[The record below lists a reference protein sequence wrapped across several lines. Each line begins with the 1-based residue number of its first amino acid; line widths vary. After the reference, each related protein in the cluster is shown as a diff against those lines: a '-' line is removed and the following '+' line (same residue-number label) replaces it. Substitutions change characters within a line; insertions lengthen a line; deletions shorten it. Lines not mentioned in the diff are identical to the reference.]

1 MNALAPVLLAG
12 LLAGAAPPEAW
23 TSLADR
29 LPIGKHQPDRE
40 HERVRSALYGAG
52 MGQMWGWTGLEGR
65 ADWEKFRDER
75 LAGLRTSLGRY
86 PAPPRDLKVRIR
98 GTLEGDG
105 YRIDKLTYE
114 SRPGLLVTANLYRPA
129 RPGKAMPGFVIIHS
143 HHAPKTQGELQDMG
157 ILWARAGCLVLVMD
171 QLGHG
176 ERRQHPFRTAADF
189 PKPFRISRQDYF
201 FRYNLAISLQTI
213 GDGLMGWMAWDVQR
227 GVDLLLSRPG
237 IDPKK
242 IILLGAVAG
251 GGDPAAVVGAL
262 DRRIAAVVPF
272 NFGGPQPETRFPLPA
287 DAEKRF
293 LYTGSGSWESTRN
306 LYRSAKDGFLPWVI
320 VGAIAPR
327 RHIYAHEFAWDR
339 ERDPV
344 WKWLGKIHGWY
355 ASTEHLASVHGSGSV
370 RGKPPESSHCT
381 NIGRVHRKGIHRA
394 LKEWFGIEAKELD
407 KPVRHPAADLLC
419 LDRGEGAGKVHEL
432 AARLG
437 RERLEQ
443 ARAERAKLPVEKRRQ
458 RLRQQWE
465 RVLGPIDRKV
475 PDDPVRGI
483 DLGRVPGGEAVEYPT
498 LHTVVLSPL
507 RASRKPCPLVV
518 AFGQGGPRAF
528 LKQRSAELAR
538 LLAEGTAVALVDLG
552 GMSNQPSG
560 PGRGRQSAATSVASS
575 EQMLG
580 GTMLGRYLGQL
591 LRTVTRLRKVKGLD
605 PERITLWGE
614 SFAPVNA
621 ADARLEVPLELPQ
634 PHLAEPMGATVAL
647 LAALF
652 DDKIHA
658 VRVRGG
664 LVGYSSLLGSPFC
677 HVPYDVVVPGV
688 LMVGDL
694 ADVAAELAPRP
705 VRLEG
710 MVDGL
715 NRKVAVREVE
725 RVYGVAREAYRK
737 AKAAEKLVIGG

>member
-1 MNALAPVLLAG
+1 MNALAPVVLAG
-12 LLAGAAPPEAW
+12 LLAGAAPPETW

-29 LPIGKHQPDRE
+29 LPIGKHDPDRE
-40 HERVRSALYGAG
+40 HERVRSALRGAG
-52 MGQMWGWTGLEGR
+52 TGQMWGWLNLEDR
-65 ADWEKFRDER
+65 QDWEKFRDER
-75 LAGLRTSLGRY
+75 LARLRTSLGRY
-86 PAPPRDLKVRIR
+86 PAPPRDLKVCIR
-98 GTLEGDG
+98 RTLEGDG
-105 YRIDKLTYE
+105 YRIDNLTYE

-189 PKPFRISRQDYF
+189 PKSFRGSRQDYF
-201 FRYNLAISLQTI
+201 FRYNLAIELQTI
-213 GDGLMGWMAWDVQR
+213 GDGLMGWMVWDVQR

-242 IILLGAVAG
+242 IIVLGAVAG

-272 NFGGPQPETRFPLPA
+272 NFGGPQPETRYPLPA

-306 LYRSAKDGFLPWVI
+306 LYRSAKDGFLPWVV
-320 VGAIAPR
+320 VGAIASR

-370 RGKPPESSHCT
+370 RGKAPESTHCT
-381 NIGRVHRKGIHRA
+381 NIGRVHRKGIHTA
-394 LKEWFGIEAKELD
+394 LKEWFGIEAKEPD
-407 KPVRHPAADLLC
+407 KPVRHPAEDLLC
-419 LDRGEGAGKVHEL
+419 LGKDDRPGKVHEL
-432 AARLG
+432 AGRLG
-437 RERLEQ
+437 QERLEQ
-443 ARAERAKLPVEKRRQ
+443 ARLERAKLPVEARRR
-458 RLRQQWE
+458 RLRQEWE
-465 RVLGPIDRKV
+465 RVLGPIDRTI
-475 PDDPVRGI
+475 PDHPVRGI

-498 LHTVVLSPL
+498 AGTVVLSPL
-507 RASRKPCPLVV
+507 PAPRKPCPVVV

-528 LKQRSAELAR
+528 LKERSAELAK
-538 LLAEGTAVALVDLG
+538 LLAAGTAVALVDLG
-552 GMSNQPSG
+552 GMSNQPPG
-560 PGRGRQSAATSVASS
+560 PARGRQTGATSVASS

-580 GTMLGRYLGQL
+580 STMLGRYLGAL
-591 LRTVTRLRKVKGLD
+591 LRTLARLRRVKGLD
-605 PERITLWGE
+605 PDRITLWGE
-614 SFAPVNA
+614 SFAPANA
-621 ADARLEVPLELPQ
+621 VDSRLEVPLELPQ
-634 PHLAEPMGATVAL
+634 PHLAEPMGLTVAL

-652 DDKIHA
+652 DDKVHA
-658 VRVRGG
+658 VRARGG
-664 LVGYSSLLGSPFC
+664 LVGYSSLFSSAFC

-688 LMVGDL
+688 LTVGDL
-694 ADVAAELAPRP
+694 ADVVAELAPRP

-710 MVDGL
+710 LVDGL
-715 NRKVAVREVE
+715 NRKVPIREAE
-725 RVYGVAREAYRK
+725 KAYALAREAYGK
-737 AKAAEKLVIGG
+737 AKAAEKLVIGE